1 MREFRD
7 TRPGTLDHYDA
18 SARIAI
24 DNRSRLAWERYGLVW
39 EDSLNRNSRG
49 EVEASV
55 AGVLRG
61 SRPIPG
67 TLGGVRNDASFPPGG
82 NRPQDS
88 EKRAGPQK
96 FDGVEDRSQNGR
108 DAMASDTV
116 GRLQLPAWPTILM
129 RRGRYR
135 KRNGSRR
142 GNQRRNGLRALR
154 KSRDKW
160 AGSKRSFPSVWA
172 PSLLQVFSAG
182 YECGDRLICA
192 GR

>member
-18 SARIAI
+18 SARITI

-67 TLGGVRNDASFPPGG
+67 FLGGVRNDASFPPGG
-82 NRPQDS
+82 NRLQDS

-96 FDGVEDRSQNGR
+96 FDGVDDRSQNGR
-108 DAMASDTV
+108 DAKASDTV
-116 GRLQLPAWPTILM
+116 GCCSYQHG
-129 RRGRYR
+129 RRYCCDGGGITSAMDREEATR
-135 KRNGSRR
+135 AETGCGS
-142 GNQRRNGLRALR
+142 
-154 KSRDKW
+154 
-160 AGSKRSFPSVWA
+160 
-172 PSLLQVFSAG
+172 
-182 YECGDRLICA
+182 
-192 GR
+192 

>member
-1 MREFRD
+1 MRKFRE

-24 DNRSRLAWERYGLVW
+24 DNRSRLAWGRYGLAW

-67 TLGGVRNDASFPPGG
+67 ILGGVRNDAPFPPRG
-82 NRPQDS
+82 NSPQDS

-96 FDGVEDRSQNGR
+96 FDGVGDRSQNSR
-108 DAMASDTV
+108 DARASDTV

-172 PSLLQVFSAG
+172 PSLFQFFSAG